1 MYYTIYMYYTILYIC
16 IIHVLYNIYI
26 YMSGQKHE
34 APSLNDIFQ
43 SSLLPF
49 TAEVR
54 KARGCKAGGEISQG
68 I

>member
-1 MYYTIYMYYTILYIC
+1 
-16 IIHVLYNIYI
+16 
-26 YMSGQKHE
+26 MSGQKHE